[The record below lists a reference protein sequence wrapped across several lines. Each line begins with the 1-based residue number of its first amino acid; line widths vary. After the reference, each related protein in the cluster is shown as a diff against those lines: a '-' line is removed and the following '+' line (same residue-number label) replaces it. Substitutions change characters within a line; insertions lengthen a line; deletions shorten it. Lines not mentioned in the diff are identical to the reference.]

1 MFRKYPFLL
10 ALFCLWAVLSS
21 NLKDPNNP
29 PTGNTGAP
37 LEGTCGRSGCHEGGT
52 FTGAVTLSGIPDT
65 IKANTTYSLVV
76 TQTSNATRAGFQ
88 LTCLDKTNVK
98 CGTLTAATGIN
109 VTTASGRQY
118 ARQSTPKNLSGG
130 STSWTFTWKSPTTLP
145 ADSIKFYFASL
156 AANGNNQ
163 RTGDKVLT
171 GTKKVV
177 TTSSSVAA
185 HEALA
190 PAFAKVYPSVL
201 QDQLTVDL
209 LEASAAT
216 LTLVSTKGE
225 VVGTYTLRNGAQT
238 LSAAQWPAGVLLAR
252 ITTPTGKAQQV
263 KLVKE

>member
-1 MFRKYPFLL
+1 M

-76 TQTSNATRAGFQ
+76 TQTSNATRGGFQ

-171 GTKKVV
+171 GTKKIV
-177 TTSSSVAA
+177 TTFTVAA
-185 HEALA
+185 EEATA
-190 PAFAKVYPSVL
+190 QAFAKVYPSVL
-201 QDQLTVDL
+201 QDQLTVEMP
-209 LEASAAT
+209 EAGTAT
-216 LTLVSTKGE
+216 LTVVRANGE
-225 VVGTYTLRNGAQT
+225 QVGSFALRNGTQT
-238 LSAAQWPAGVLLAR
+238 IPASQWPSGVLLAR
-252 ITTPTGKAQQV
+252 IATPAGKVQQV